1 MKKYLFILLLVG
13 CKTANISIS
22 DIHIRARNETL
33 IEKGVQKNH
42 TNICLYTYRNY
53 RILSDTYEFIRS
65 VNDTV
70 STKIVNRYYIHQLG
84 SKKLIIANDENGLNI
99 WKTNIKATNSE
110 LSIFN
115 KNMPLCHY
123 HPINDNEFYRLIKP
137 FSFDSST
144 IQVDKH
150 RTKKIFNNFKGMD
163 SMRVKISH
171 IEIVVSNNFDEM
183 RPFYNP
189 ITLNTYRKLHNDYLT
204 EYNVLLD
211 NPTNGL
217 KTTIHIKIPTQSD
230 STLITK
236 LIYLYHHSNPRN
248 L

>member
-1 MKKYLFILLLVG
+1 MKKYLFILLFVG

-65 VNDTV
+65 VNNTV

-99 WKTNIKATNSE
+99 WKTNTKATDSE
-110 LSIFN
+110 LSIFT

-137 FSFDSST
+137 FSCDSLT
-144 IQVDKH
+144 FQVDKH
-150 RTKKIFNNFKGMD
+150 RTKK
-163 SMRVKISH
+163 
-171 IEIVVSNNFDEM
+171 
-183 RPFYNP
+183 
-189 ITLNTYRKLHNDYLT
+189 YLT
-204 EYNVLLD
+204 I
-211 NPTNGL
+211 L
-217 KTTIHIKIPTQSD
+217 KAWIVCA
-230 STLITK
+230 
-236 LIYLYHHSNPRN
+236 
-248 L
+248 